1 MNTDYQY
8 IVGHL
13 QTALATDPRV
23 NLLDVKVMVTND
35 KVHLTGDVPS
45 QHKKQS
51 VQQVVSELYPHL
63 EIRNELTTLEVREA
77 REPEVISD

>member
-35 KVHLTGDVPS
+35 KVHLTGDVLS
-45 QHKKQS
+45 EHKKRS
-51 VQQVVSELYPHL
+51 VEEVVSELYPHL
-63 EIRNELTTLEVREA
+63 EIRNELTTLEVAQPRA
-77 REPEVISD
+77 PEVISD

>member
-1 MNTDYQY
+1 
-8 IVGHL
+8 
-13 QTALATDPRV
+13 
-23 NLLDVKVMVTND
+23 MVTND

-63 EIRNELTTLEVREA
+63 EIRNELTTIEVREP